1 MSNVLDL
8 TPEQINQL
16 RIRERLKGLATRD
29 VLLRWYASADPFD
42 LTEQEERIRQRW
54 DYAKAQFLARKTW
67 TEVRDELVNE
77 FGIGPATA
85 GRDIRDALNC
95 FGEIDR
101 VPVEA
106 HRQRAIQMALEAF
119 NVAKEEKD
127 GKAMAAATKAYI
139 EASGI
144 DKDDSQR
151 IDIERMMRERVYVEA
166 IDPMVRNLL
175 LNLIEQA
182 GGSLD
187 LSKVFEQ
194 IYQSKNAEFVDYEET
209 PDDAGTDTGGD

>member
-1 MSNVLDL
+1 
-8 TPEQINQL
+8 
-16 RIRERLKGLATRD
+16 
-29 VLLRWYASADPFD
+29 
-42 LTEQEERIRQRW
+42 
-54 DYAKAQFLARKTW
+54 
-67 TEVRDELVNE
+67 
-77 FGIGPATA
+77 
-85 GRDIRDALNC
+85 
-95 FGEIDR
+95 
-101 VPVEA
+101 
-106 HRQRAIQMALEAF
+106 
-119 NVAKEEKD
+119 
-127 GKAMAAATKAYI
+127 MAAATKAYI

-194 IYQSKNAEFVDYEET
+194 IYQSKNAEFVDYEEAS
-209 PDDAGTDTGGD
+209 DDAAADPIGD